1 MCVDR
6 MRSLIIAIIIGSSM
20 GVAGSQNFQI
30 AFIIQLLLIIALLV
44 DSATGFCPIRTILR
58 NILPPC
64 KEN

>member
-6 MRSLIIAIIIGSSM
+6 MRSLILAIIIGLSM
-20 GVAGSQNFQI
+20 GVAGNQNFQL

-44 DSATGFCPIRTILR
+44 DGATGFCPIRAVLR

-64 KEN
+64 NRN

>member
-6 MRSLIIAIIIGSSM
+6 MRSLIVAIIIGLSM
-20 GVAGSQNFQI
+20 GIAGNQDFQL

-44 DSATGFCPIRTILR
+44 DGATGFCPIRAVLR

-64 KEN
+64 NRN